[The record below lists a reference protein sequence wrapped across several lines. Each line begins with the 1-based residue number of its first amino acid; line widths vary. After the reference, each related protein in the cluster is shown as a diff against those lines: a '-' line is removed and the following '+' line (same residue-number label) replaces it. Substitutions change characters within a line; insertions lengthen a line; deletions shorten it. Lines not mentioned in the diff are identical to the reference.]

1 MNQRPHQAIHNHPI
15 RYCRG
20 LTLIELMIA
29 LAITAIIATT
39 AYQILT
45 LSQQSSDSNYRD
57 SERLLELDRGFGLIQ
72 RDIQQLLPRPV
83 RTPLQEIKPAFMSLN
98 SRVIGFE
105 FSRSNWSNP
114 LEQHRAEVQRLQY
127 FLYQDA
133 LYRRALPQLDLAEQ
147 SPAEAT
153 LLISGIKQL
162 HLRYLHAQTGST
174 NSQWI
179 DHWPPEPGED
189 QQLELLP
196 AAIELEI
203 NSDDLGTIQ
212 RLFLSPGAAL

>member
-1 MNQRPHQAIHNHPI
+1 MKRIFQQPI
-15 RYCRG
+15 VGNSIRHCQG

-72 RDIQQLLPRPV
+72 RDFQQLLPRPI
-83 RTPLQEIKPAFMSLN
+83 RTPLQEVKPAFMSLN
-98 SRVIGFE
+98 SNAIGFE
-105 FSRSNWSNP
+105 LSRSNWSNP
-114 LEQHRAEVQRLQY
+114 LEQHRAEVQRLQF
-127 FLYQDA
+127 FLYRDA

-153 LLISGIKQL
+153 LLISNINQL
-162 HLRYLHAQTGST
+162 QLRYLHGKTGS
-174 NSQWI
+174 NGSRWI
-179 DHWPPEPGED
+179 DHWPPETDEAR
-189 QQLELLP
+189 QLELLP
-196 AAIELEI
+196 SAIELEI
-203 NSDDLGTIQ
+203 DSADLGKIR